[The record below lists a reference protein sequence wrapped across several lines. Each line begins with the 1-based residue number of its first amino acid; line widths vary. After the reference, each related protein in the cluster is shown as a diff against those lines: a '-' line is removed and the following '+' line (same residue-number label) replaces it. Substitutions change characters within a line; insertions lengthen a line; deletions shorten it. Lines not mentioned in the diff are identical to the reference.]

1 MSTIRRFTFILSC
14 LSLVLLGLPLR
25 PAAWAQAQQASAS
38 AMDRGYRT
46 GYSDGYQVGFRDSN
60 NQSTRDYANNEDYRR
75 ADRAYLNS
83 YGPVEDY
90 RDGYRQGFEAGYNA
104 AYDHRTFDSTIPQ
117 DLHRRGTQ
125 SSGDN
130 STPAVGDT
138 STPSVAGPPQS
149 LPPNSILTVQLLSNI
164 TTDVSQQGDPFDVKV
179 VDPMNLSGAM
189 IHGHIAQLKRPGR
202 VKGNAELQL
211 SFDQIRLPN
220 GRSAAF
226 NAQVLEVLETGVS
239 QTGSVDPE
247 GGVKGRDSTK
257 DDVAKVGAAGGI
269 GAIIGAIAGGGK
281 GAAIGA
287 AIGGGAATGGVLA
300 TRGKDLRLR
309 QGQQLRIQTATETR
323 F

>member
-1 MSTIRRFTFILSC
+1 M
-14 LSLVLLGLPLR
+14 
-25 PAAWAQAQQASAS
+25 
-38 AMDRGYRT
+38 
-46 GYSDGYQVGFRDSN
+46 
-60 NQSTRDYANNEDYRR
+60 
-75 ADRAYLNS
+75 
-83 YGPVEDY
+83 
-90 RDGYRQGFEAGYNA
+90 
-104 AYDHRTFDSTIPQ
+104 
-117 DLHRRGTQ
+117 
-125 SSGDN
+125 
-130 STPAVGDT
+130 
-138 STPSVAGPPQS
+138 
-149 LPPNSILTVQLLSNI
+149 
-164 TTDVSQQGDPFDVKV
+164 TDVSQQGDPFDVKV
-179 VDPMNLSGAM
+179 VDPMNLSGAI
-189 IHGHIAQLKRPGR
+189 IHGHVAQLKRPGR

-226 NAQVLEVLETGVS
+226 NAQVIEVLETGVS